1 MIGKIVKFDDFYK
14 LIEIFYWRNLG
25 DLRINVKYFNYFILD
40 VYIYI
45 FVFDIDFI
53 SMIVWYIIKSYEK
66 DYK

>member
-1 MIGKIVKFDDFYK
+1 MLFGKVLLMIGKIVKFDDFYK

-53 SMIVWYIIKSYEK
+53 SMIV
-66 DYK
+66 

>member
-66 DYK
+66 DFK